1 MKVAY
6 LDSSAFVKLYMD
18 EAGREVIEELLSET
32 RAVTTSVIAYA
43 EVRAAFS
50 RALRRGDL
58 KEEEH
63 TQMVEA
69 FENDWQGVNE
79 LEVTPE
85 IYRLAGDLTVAHP
98 LRGMDALHLASA
110 LRAKTEV
117 DIHFLSFDR
126 ELQRVADVLI

>member
-6 LDSSAFVKLYMD
+6 LDSSALVKLYLS
-18 EAGREVIEELLSET
+18 EAGRDEVQALLEAT
-32 RAVTTSVIAYA
+32 EAVTTSVIAYA
-43 EVRAAFS
+43 EARATFA
-50 RALRRGDL
+50 RRLRNGELSD
-58 KEEEH
+58 EEH
-63 TQMVEA
+63 AQVVED
-69 FENDWQGVNE
+69 FESDWAGVNE
-79 LEVTPE
+79 LAVTPE
-85 IYRLAGDLTVAHP
+85 IYRLAGNLTVNHP